1 MTGLA
6 YLASIIAVVWL
17 SYWLLQNSQ
26 SHRNNRGQPK
36 QNPKRGI
43 ILQWT
48 PFDYDVLEKSDQNS
62 AEQNQ
67 TKGWRSRA
75 TSTRRRG

>member
-26 SHRNNRGQPK
+26 RQRNARGQPK
-36 QNPKRGI
+36 QNHKRSI

-48 PFDYDVLEKSDQNS
+48 PFDYDVLEKPDENS
-62 AEQNQ
+62 AEQNHA
-67 TKGWRSRA
+67 KGWRSRA